1 MGKFRDP
8 ALICCIS
15 PTRATLSRAAKCKT
29 IYKTIYKTKDETL
42 YRETLYT
49 DKATVFS
56 THPTHPIPSIPTYCI
71 SLNSQQ

>member
-56 THPTHPIPSIPTYCI
+56 THPTHPIHPTYCI